1 MMDYDWLRK
10 MADRWDVAVTGG
22 HGWPDIGAVGGFIN
36 YLERTGAT
44 PCDDCECMKAF
55 VLQELRRGNF
65 TEGPPPKDVV

>member
-1 MMDYDWLRK
+1 MYNWLREQLDK
-10 MADRWDVAVTGG
+10 TEMEGNLPMWAGE
-22 HGWPDIGAVGGFIN
+22 FID

-65 TEGPPPKDVV
+65 TEGSPPKDVA